1 VLHRNCNLEGGIMF
15 VGRRMT
21 RNLIT
26 VNRDTSVLKVKNLL
40 KEHNIDQMPVV
51 EGKKL
56 VGIVTDRDI
65 RENSAS
71 PASSLSVHELNYL
84 LSEMKTEEIMTKEV
98 YTVTP
103 STTIE
108 EAAKLINEKRVNSLP
123 VVLGDEL
130 LGIITTCDLLN
141 VLLDFMGVDI
151 SSSRCELILS
161 SNIGEIAK
169 VAGIINEMGL
179 TILSIMSTIDKNT
192 HDSRTTLIRVNAD
205 SSEKLCSELEK
216 AGYRVNNEYQVIK

>member
-1 VLHRNCNLEGGIMF
+1 MF

-26 VNRDTSVLKVKNLL
+26 ANEDTSVLKVKNLL
-40 KEHNIDQMPVV
+40 KEHNIDQLPVV
-51 EGKKL
+51 ERKKL

-84 LSEMKTEEIMTKEV
+84 LSDMKVEEIMTRDV

-108 EAAKLINEKRVNSLP
+108 EAARLINEKRVNSLP

-141 VLLDFMGVDI
+141 VLLDFMSVDMP
-151 SSSRCELILS
+151 SSRCEVILS

-169 VAGIINEMGL
+169 VVTIINNMGF

-192 HDSRTTLIRVNAD
+192 YDSRITLIRVDAD
-205 SSEKLCSELEK
+205 SSNELCGELEK
-216 AGYRVNNEYQVIK
+216 AGYKVTNEYQVIK